1 MRKIVNQ
8 RFHTLLVCLLAGI
21 VLPASAPAQID
32 PEKRQ
37 LIQFGYSQ
45 PLEGHGPV
53 SGYAYYYLNQPDFGR
68 TNLTLR
74 LAIAPVYLDSEF
86 GLNHALGPHT
96 DLAFGLAGGG
106 FAYSYYEVRQGRFQ
120 ESESFTGHGAE
131 ASASVYH
138 LFNPG
143 QQIPL
148 NAVLRISPHFLTFER
163 DDHTAAAFGLPAD
176 RTELRIRSGLRWG
189 GREPLLT
196 PALAMEMSIWH
207 EGQWRSNP
215 GGYGFGGDRSVRG
228 SSHLFWARALLTY
241 TFPASEQSF
250 NVGLTAGTSAGA
262 DRFSAYRMGA
272 ALPMA
277 SEFPLNV
284 PGYYFQEISAQRF
297 VLLSGQ
303 YSVPLD
309 RARLWS
315 INALAATAVVDY
327 IAGLNQPGDWHS
339 GVSGGIGYR
348 SSRNTWQVIAGYAY
362 GLDAIR
368 NQGRGA
374 QSIGIVFQFDLEA
387 RQHPQKSD
395 LKPEISPAKSGI
407 IDKLFKLF

>member
-1 MRKIVNQ
+1 M
-8 RFHTLLVCLLAGI
+8 
-21 VLPASAPAQID
+21 VLPASSRAQID
-32 PEKRQ
+32 PDKRQ

-74 LAIAPVYLDSEF
+74 LAIAPVYLDGEF
-86 GLNHALGPHT
+86 GLNHALGSHT

-106 FAYSYYEVRQGRFQ
+106 FADSYFEVRQGRFQ
-120 ESESFTGHGAE
+120 EGESFTGHGAE

-148 NAVLRISPHFLTFER
+148 NAVLRVSPHYSTFER
-163 DDHTAAAFGLPAD
+163 DEHTAAAFVLPAD
-176 RTELRIRSGLRWG
+176 RTAIHVRSGLRWG

-196 PALAMEMSIWH
+196 PALAMEMSIWY
-207 EGQWRSNP
+207 EGQWRSQH
-215 GGYGFGGDRSVRG
+215 GDYGFGGDRSVQAA
-228 SSHLFWARALLTY
+228 SHQFWGRALLAY
-241 TFPASEQSF
+241 TLPESEQSF
-250 NVGLTAGTSAGA
+250 NVGLTAGTSTAA
-262 DRFSAYRMGA
+262 DRFSAYRLGA

-284 PGYYFQEISAQRF
+284 PGYYYQEISARRF
-297 VLLSGQ
+297 VLVSGQ

-309 RARLWS
+309 RARQWS
-315 INALAATAVVDY
+315 INGLAATAVVDY
-327 IAGLNQPGDWHS
+327 VSGLNQPGDWHS

-348 SSRNTWQVIAGYAY
+348 SPRRVWQFIAGYAY
-362 GLDAIR
+362 GFDAIR
-368 NQGRGA
+368 TQGRGA
-374 QSIGIVFQFDLEA
+374 HSVGLMVQYDLET
-387 RQHPQKSD
+387 RHQTKHSD
-395 LKPEISPAKSGI
+395 LKPDLGPDKSGFLE
-407 IDKLFKLF
+407 KLFRHF